1 MKKWMYVISVGSMLA
16 VFLFFYF
23 AHIKEAEAAEQI
35 RLEKQR
41 QEQAAA
47 AAKKAEAE
55 EKARLDAEK
64 RAAERAA
71 EEKKKEEE
79 RVAAW
84 EKTSREI
91 QEKTDEY
98 LALGDK
104 YQKTINDLEL
114 QLADLRSQKEKL
126 NREAFD
132 FAKQVE
138 AARIEK
144 QNAEIESQRMTEMI
158 AQKAADSTLAQMPP
172 PPPPTKS

>member
-23 AHIKEAEAAEQI
+23 AHIKEAEAAEKI

-47 AAKKAEAE
+47 DAKKAEAE
-55 EKARLDAEK
+55 EKARQDAEK

-71 EEKKKEEE
+71 EEAKKEAD

-84 EKTSREI
+84 EKTSKEI
-91 QEKTDEY
+91 QDATDNY

-104 YQKTINDLEL
+104 YQKSINELEL
-114 QLADLRSQKEKL
+114 KLADLRKQKEQL

-132 FAKQVE
+132 YAKQVE

-144 QNAEIESQRMTEMI
+144 QNAEVESQRMTEMI
-158 AQKAADSTLAQMPP
+158 AQRASESTLAQMPP
-172 PPPPTKS
+172 PPPPKS

>member
-23 AHIKEAEAAEQI
+23 AHIKEAEAREKVRI
-35 RLEKQR
+35 EKQH
-41 QEQAAA
+41 QEEMAA

-55 EKARLDAEK
+55 EKARQDAEK

-71 EEKKKEEE
+71 EEAKKEAD
-79 RVAAW
+79 RIAKW
-84 EKTSREI
+84 EATSKEI
-91 QEKTDEY
+91 QDATDNY
-98 LALGDK
+98 LSLGDK
-104 YQKTINDLEL
+104 YQKSINELEL
-114 QLADLRSQKEKL
+114 KLADLRDQKEKL

-144 QNAEIESQRMTEMI
+144 QDAEIESQRMTEMI
-158 AQKAADSTLAQMPP
+158 AQRASASSLTQMP

>member
-1 MKKWMYVISVGSMLA
+1 MKKWMYVISVGSMLT

-23 AHIKEAEAAEQI
+23 AHIKEAEAHEKI
-35 RLEKQR
+35 RLEKLH
-41 QEQAAA
+41 QEEAAA
-47 AAKKAEAE
+47 AAKKADAE
-55 EKARLDAEK
+55 EKARQDAEK

-71 EEKKKEEE
+71 EEAKKEAD

-84 EKTSREI
+84 EKSSREI
-91 QEKTDEY
+91 QDSTDTY
-98 LALGDK
+98 LGLGDK
-104 YQKTINDLEL
+104 YQKSINELEL
-114 QLADLRSQKEKL
+114 KLADLRSQKEKL

-158 AQKAADSTLAQMPP
+158 AQRAADSSLTAMPP
-172 PPPPTKS
+172 PPPPPKS